1 MLTILSPSFTHICI
15 FTLLE
20 ILAHFSHVAGY
31 VRRKMTA
38 VSEGGP
44 EGGAQGPRLSQ
55 LTETREAAGSN
66 SETSLILQ
74 KLVQSRAGIDTIKWE
89 GTIMIMSNGSTGRL
103 SEIIKCLCCVQFS
116 ESFSFPGGLRSATR
130 APVRQG

>member
-15 FTLLE
+15 FTLLA
-20 ILAHFSHVAGY
+20 ILTHFSHVAGY
-31 VRRKMTA
+31 ERRKMTA

-74 KLVQSRAGIDTIKWE
+74 KLVQNRAGRYYKMGRNDYDNQKWKYR
-89 GTIMIMSNGSTGRL
+89 TS
-103 SEIIKCLCCVQFS
+103 V
-116 ESFSFPGGLRSATR
+116 
-130 APVRQG
+130 